1 MTWNDE
7 HDMDNP
13 KNWAFKTKWGA
24 TAIVSVFTFISP
36 TSSAMSAPA
45 LPQIGRDLN
54 VSDSTVLALL
64 ISIFV
69 LAYAIGPL
77 FLGTLHSIARPPTSP
92 KSLTSPGP
100 LSEIYGRRVVLQLA
114 NLFFL
119 AWNIGCGFAT
129 TSGQLIAFRFLSGLG
144 GSAPLA
150 IGGGILSDCWT
161 AEQRGQAVGLYS
173 LMPLLGPAVGPVAGG
188 WIAEKT
194 TWRWCFWSTSILTVI
209 IQCFGVVYLRETYAP
224 VILGRRAQRMRRETG
239 DERYHTEWETPDRT
253 LAKVL
258 KTSLGRPF
266 RLLGTQVII
275 QVLALYMAFIY
286 GLMYLVLTTYPNVW
300 EGVYGQSVG
309 IGGLNYISLGIGF
322 FVGAQTVA
330 RMNDYLYRRLKEKN
344 GGKGRPE
351 FRAPMILPGAILV
364 PAGIFMYGW
373 GAEVSTIYSR
383 SSLTSRILTLTISTG
398 SRPLDRPQHWRG
410 ALRRRHNRQ
419 LPVYTDLY
427 RRQLFDIRRLR
438 CGVCDRAAVAGGI
451 WVSALRKSHV

>member
-1 MTWNDE
+1 MGHADGLQVTWDDDQDPE
-7 HDMDNP
+7 NP
-13 KNWAFKTKWGA
+13 KNWTFKKKWGA

-36 TSSAMSAPA
+36 TSSSMSAPA
-45 LPQIGRDLN
+45 LPQIGQDLG
-54 VSDSTVLALL
+54 VSDTTVLSLL

-77 FLGTLHSIARPPTSP
+77 FLG
-92 KSLTSPGP
+92 P
-100 LSEIYGRRVVLQLA
+100 LSEIYGRRIVLQLS

-129 TSGQLIAFRFLSGLG
+129 SSGQLIAFRFLSGLG

-161 AEQRGQAVGLYS
+161 AEERGQAVGLYS

-209 IQCFGVVYLRETYAP
+209 IQIFGVVYLRETFVP
-224 VILGRRAQRMRRETG
+224 VILSRKAQRIRKTTG
-239 DERYHTEWETPDRT
+239 DDRYHTEWETPDRT
-253 LAKVL
+253 VRKVL

-266 RLLGTQVII
+266 RLLGTQPII
-275 QVLALYMAFIY
+275 QVLAVYMAFIY
-286 GLMYLVLTTYPNVW
+286 GLMYLVLTTYPTVW
-300 EGVYGQSVG
+300 EDVYGQSVG

-330 RMNDYLYRRLKEKN
+330 RVNDYLYRRLKARN
-344 GGKGRPE
+344 GGVGKPE

-373 GAEVSTIYSR
+373 SAEVSLS
-383 SSLTSRILTLTISTG
+383 
-398 SRPLDRPQHWRG
+398 PLNYAHLQTNH
-410 ALRRRHNRQ
+410 
-419 LPVYTDLY
+419 
-427 RRQLFDIRRLR
+427 
-438 CGVCDRAAVAGGI
+438 
-451 WVSALRKSHV
+451 

>member
-1 MTWNDE
+1 
-7 HDMDNP
+7 
-13 KNWAFKTKWGA
+13 
-24 TAIVSVFTFISP
+24 
-36 TSSAMSAPA
+36 MSAPA
-45 LPQIGRDLN
+45 LPQIGQDLG
-54 VSDSTVLALL
+54 VSDPTVLSLL

-77 FLGTLHSIARPPTSP
+77 FL
-92 KSLTSPGP
+92 GP

-129 TSGQLIAFRFLSGLG
+129 SSGQLIAFRFLSGLG

-209 IQCFGVVYLRETYAP
+209 IQLFGVIYLRETFAP
-224 VILGRRAQRMRRETG
+224 VILARKAQRIRKETG
-239 DERYHTEWETPDRT
+239 DDRYHTEWETPERT
-253 LAKVL
+253 LTKVL

-266 RLLGTQVII
+266 RLLATQPII

-286 GLMYLVLTTYPNVW
+286 GLMYLVLTTYPTVW
-300 EGVYGQSVG
+300 ETVYNESVG
-309 IGGLNYISLGIGF
+309 IGGLNYLSLGLGF
-322 FVGAQTVA
+322 FVGAQSVA
-330 RMNDYLYRRLKEKN
+330 RINDYLYRRLKARNN
-344 GGKGRPE
+344 GVGKPE

-364 PAGIFMYGW
+364 PVGMFMYGW
-373 GAEVSTIYSR
+373 SAEVSQVAAEYS
-383 SSLTSRILTLTISTG
+383 SIT
-398 SRPLDRPQHWRG
+398 H
-410 ALRRRHNRQ
+410 
-419 LPVYTDLY
+419 
-427 RRQLFDIRRLR
+427 
-438 CGVCDRAAVAGGI
+438 
-451 WVSALRKSHV
+451 